1 MPIHKPNLI
10 FDTSKKTHAE
20 HFLSLGSTFKA
31 LKPTPL
37 VSPPEAREAF
47 FQDHDE
53 NRRNGTLIQ
62 PPSDTVWVLLT
73 FDEKPENQQRY
84 LVYKLR
90 DLDDYEIKT

>member
-20 HFLSLGSTFKA
+20 DFLLLGTRLKT

-37 VSPPEAREAF
+37 VSPPEARKAF